1 MRRDL
6 AAYVSGMESS
16 PVSPTRGS
24 SPAQRDPESPPPDQA
39 LGAYRTI
46 AYYFDEM
53 FRVPGTSFRFGL
65 DSIVGLVP
73 GAGDLAVTGLG
84 AYALLLAFK
93 LKAPASVL
101 VRMLGNLAIDTM
113 VGAVPLVGDLF
124 DAAWKANTKNRKLLD
139 AWLANPARTER
150 RSVWTL
156 VVFATLFLALT
167 AFSFWLTWIVVSFL
181 FNLMRP

>member
-1 MRRDL
+1 MTPRPAPPHPAAPLAERDL
-6 AAYVSGMESS
+6 DA
-16 PVSPTRGS
+16 
-24 SPAQRDPESPPPDQA
+24 PPPDQA

-53 FRVPGTSFRFGL
+53 FRVPGTNFRFGL
-65 DSIVGLVP
+65 DSIVGLLP
-73 GAGDLAVTGLG
+73 GAGDIAVSGLG

-101 VRMLGNLAIDTM
+101 VRMLGNLAIDTI
-113 VGAVPLVGDLF
+113 VGSVPLVGDLF

-167 AFSFWLTWIVVSFL
+167 AFSFWLTWMVVSFL
-181 FNLMRP
+181 FNLVRP